1 DNYGRKGSGQVG
13 KIAFRVPK
21 NSLDQWQQH
30 LTNQNIEVHKTK
42 LFGKD
47 TLEFEDIHG
56 LELAIVAGVTTAD
69 CPDILSFHGAT
80 LWSGGPEGTKTLLT
94 DAMRLE
100 KLNRDD
106 DHLHYQTVGEEKHHI
121 FIARSPDS
129 SGGCGIGPVHQSA

>member
-1 DNYGRKGSGQVG
+1 E
-13 KIAFRVPK
+13 
-21 NSLDQWQQH
+21 H

-56 LELAIVAGVTTAD
+56 LELAIVEGDTTAD

-80 LWSGGPEGTKTLLT
+80 LWSGDPEGTKTLLT
-94 DAMRLE
+94 DLMGLE

-106 DHLHYQTVGEEKHHI
+106 DYLHYQTGVEKKHHI
-121 FIARSPDS
+121 LISRTPNSRVWF
-129 SGGCGIGPVHQSA
+129 GIGTVKHIAWSATDLDKLK